1 MHSDRKNK
9 IFLNYSI
16 YFVGIL
22 SRNRPLGYP
31 DTINAVFYKR
41 TFILSGYMKFII
53 NTDDYDAYQN
63 CIPSGDYT
71 PASELKATLTSC
83 PEN

>member
-22 SRNRPLGYP
+22 NENLPLGYP
-31 DTINAVFYKR
+31 DTINAVFSKL
-41 TFILSGYMKFII
+41 TFILSEFIEFFL
-53 NTDDYDAYQN
+53 NTDDYSTYLNHILRAIRLLHQKY
-63 CIPSGDYT
+63 
-71 PASELKATLTSC
+71 
-83 PEN
+83 

>member
-22 SRNRPLGYP
+22 NENLPLGYP
-31 DTINAVFYKR
+31 DTINAAFYKL
-41 TFILSGYMKFII
+41 TFILSEFIEFFL
-53 NTDDYDAYQN
+53 NTDDYSTYLNHILQAIKLLHQN
-63 CIPSGDYT
+63 Y
-71 PASELKATLTSC
+71 
-83 PEN
+83 